1 MNGIIFPNIELSER
15 ETVGGRGEGGGGRVL
30 LHTLQTKPNIRF
42 SQTLESVLRRGRGKS
57 PNTESPNMEEVCT
70 LFAIA
75 CNTQSIAD
83 KKNRTKRIMF
93 STTEG
98 RLV

>member
-1 MNGIIFPNIELSER
+1 MEKIFPNIELSER
-15 ETVGGRGEGGGGRVL
+15 ETVRGGRVL
-30 LHTLQTKPNIRF
+30 ILTLQTKPNIAF

-75 CNTQSIAD
+75 CNTRPITD
-83 KKNRTKRIMF
+83 KKSRTKRIMF

-98 RLV
+98 LLV